1 MPSFSFDLW
10 QCLIITAKA
19 GKPPHSSKNIP
30 LKQNRLRSS
39 EKRRAGNV
47 GLRTPP
53 C

>member
-19 GKPPHSSKNIP
+19 GRPPHSNKNIP

-39 EKRRAGNV
+39 EKRRARNARQKM
-47 GLRTPP
+47 LP
-53 C
+53 